1 MVNQQSSI
9 VNHQSVLQSFVEA
22 NMSLQEQLKQDT
34 IVASKAGDNQKR
46 DVLRMLQAAI
56 KQVEIDDRVTLDDAG
71 VQQVLIKQAKQRRE
85 SLDEY
90 TKAGRDDLA
99 VQEKYELEVIKGY
112 LPQMMSREEIE
123 VLVKQVIVETGA
135 VSPKDMG
142 KVMGKLMPQVKGKA
156 DGRLVNEV
164 VREQLAG

>member
-1 MVNQQSSI
+1 
-9 VNHQSVLQSFVEA
+9 
-22 NMSLQEQLKQDT
+22 MSLKEQLKQDT
-34 IVASKAGDNQKR
+34 ISASKAGDNKRR

-56 KQVEIDDRVTLDDAG
+56 KQVEIDDRVDLDDAG
-71 VQQVLIKQAKQRRE
+71 VLQVLTKQGKQRRE

-99 VQEKYELEVIKGY
+99 VQEKYELEIIQAY

-123 VLVKQVIVETGA
+123 GLAKQAIADTGA
-135 VSPKDMG
+135 SSAKDMG
-142 KVMGKLMPQVKGKA
+142 RVMGKLMPQVKGKA

-164 VREQLAG
+164 VRALLAG